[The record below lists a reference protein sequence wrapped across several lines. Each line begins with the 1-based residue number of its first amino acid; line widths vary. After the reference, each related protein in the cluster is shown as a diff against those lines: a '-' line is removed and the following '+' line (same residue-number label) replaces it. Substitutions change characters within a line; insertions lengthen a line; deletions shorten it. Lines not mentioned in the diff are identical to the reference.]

1 MADAASPP
9 RIGQPAPDA
18 RLKTLDGDDVSLA
31 EAWRGG
37 RHALLVFL
45 RHPG

>member
-1 MADAASPP
+1 MTDAIPP
-9 RIGQPAPDA
+9 LPAGQPAPDA
-18 RLKTLDGDDVSLA
+18 RLKTLDGCDVSLA
-31 EAWRGG
+31 AAWRDG